1 LWAAPLTLDLSDLI
15 FELYGQFKKNNKIR
29 WPTFCGPRFWPPLA
43 AGRQSRKTDRQTDL
57 GHANTVKTRNFQN
70 LTNCEIFLKTI
81 KVLYRPSLEHL
92 SSCRSDVG
100 EPNGTRISFAT
111 DGFINRPHLPEMSE
125 NN

>member
-1 LWAAPLTLDLSDLI
+1 MMDSRCVRVCVLQETHGCASIIQDRSAWTLAAGGRSGGRPPLTLDLSDLI

-70 LTNCEIFLKTI
+70 LTIAKYF
-81 KVLYRPSLEHL
+81 
-92 SSCRSDVG
+92 
-100 EPNGTRISFAT
+100 
-111 DGFINRPHLPEMSE
+111 
-125 NN
+125 